1 MSPIVSPRPRA
12 GSEHG
17 EHGAGA
23 QLRMLDAA
31 KPRVSPAAAG
41 RGAGL
46 EAERPRRPALRL
58 VPGGHRDPDPG
69 ERASAIVAP
78 VLLAGANGHGREILR
93 AELGATLAPRTR
105 WVEAVDVASVL
116 EHAAS
121 SRMVIL
127 AGDLED
133 ADAESLM
140 RLLGRRHPE
149 LPVICVH
156 APLPAAA
163 GGCG

>member
-1 MSPIVSPRPRA
+1 MNPIVSLRSRA

-17 EHGAGA
+17 AGA
-23 QLRMLDAA
+23 ELRMLDAA
-31 KPRVSPAAAG
+31 KPRVSPTAG
-41 RGAGL
+41 RGADL

-58 VPGGHRDPDPG
+58 VPGGRRDLDPG
-69 ERASAIVAP
+69 AQASAVAP
-78 VLLAGANGHGREILR
+78 VLLAGASGRGREILR
-93 AELGATLAPRTR
+93 AELGATLTPRTR
-105 WVEAVDVASVL
+105 WVEAADVASVL

-127 AGDLED
+127 TGDLED
-133 ADAESLM
+133 AGAESLM

-149 LPVICVH
+149 LPVICVD
-156 APLPAAA
+156 APLPAAV